1 MFMYYGE
8 EYLTRQEF
16 ADAIGVNYTTVMNYT
31 SRGIIEPAL
40 IVGKKHFFKQE
51 QVNKYWQGEYMPV
64 KRCSQ

>member
-31 SRGIIEPAL
+31 SRGIIKPAL
-40 IVGKKHFFKQE
+40 IVGKRQFFTQE
-51 QVNKYWQGEYMPV
+51 QVEAYWRGEYVPV
-64 KRCSQ
+64 QKR